1 MVVKMMNKRLFYGF
15 IAVCFAFLFFQG
27 CAYMHTQ
34 TPLDINFDNT
44 SMGSKVGKSH
54 TYSVL
59 WLVSWGDGG
68 TKAAAE
74 GGGITGIKHADIET
88 YIILFGLY
96 ARITT
101 VVYGD

>member
-1 MVVKMMNKRLFYGF
+1 MLNKRFF
-15 IAVCFAFLFFQG
+15 SSFAAICLVVLLLQG
-27 CAYMHTQ
+27 CAYMNTQ
-34 TPLDINFDNT
+34 TPLDIDFDNT
-44 SMGSKVGKSH
+44 SLGSKTGKSNI
-54 TYSVL
+54 YSVL

-74 GGGITGIKHADIET
+74 EGGITVIKHADIET
-88 YIILFGLY
+88 YVILFGLY

>member
-1 MVVKMMNKRLFYGF
+1 MLKKRLFSGF
-15 IAVCFAFLFFQG
+15 VAVCLLVLLLQG

-34 TPLDINFDNT
+34 APLDIDFDNT
-44 SMGSKVGKSH
+44 SLGSKTGKSNI
-54 TYSVL
+54 YSVL

-74 GGGITGIKHADIET
+74 EGGITVIKHADIET
-88 YIILFGLY
+88 YVILFGLY

>member
-1 MVVKMMNKRLFYGF
+1 MLKKRLFLGF
-15 IAVCFAFLFFQG
+15 IAACLAVLLIQG

-34 TPLDINFDNT
+34 TPLDMNYDNT
-44 SMGSKVGKSH
+44 SLGSKVGKSH

-59 WLVSWGDGG
+59 WLVSWGDSGS
-68 TKAAAE
+68 KAAAE
-74 GGGITGIKHADIET
+74 NGGITVIKHADIEV

-96 ARITT
+96 ARIST

>member
-1 MVVKMMNKRLFYGF
+1 MRKRRGF
-15 IAVCFAFLFFQG
+15 LGCWFVFLLILLLHG
-27 CAYMHTQ
+27 CAYMHIQ
-34 TPLDINFDNT
+34 RPLDMNYEET
-44 SMGSKVGKSH
+44 SLGTKIGKSH

-74 GGGITGIKHADIET
+74 DGGITVIKHADIEV
-88 YIILFGLY
+88 YVILFGIY
-96 ARITT
+96 ARVST

>member
-1 MVVKMMNKRLFYGF
+1 MRNKKFFSG
-15 IAVCFAFLFFQG
+15 AAFLVLIILLLQG

-44 SMGSKVGKSH
+44 SLGSKVGKSH

-68 TKAAAE
+68 TRAAAE
-74 GGGITGIKHADIET
+74 EGGITVITHADIET
-88 YIILFGLY
+88 YIVLFGFY

>member
-1 MVVKMMNKRLFYGF
+1 VFRKRFFSIF
-15 IAVCFAFLFFQG
+15 IAVLFIALLVQG
-27 CAYMHTQ
+27 CAYMHAQ
-34 TPLDINFDNT
+34 RPLDMNYDNT
-44 SMGSKVGKSH
+44 SIGSKIGKSH

-74 GGGITGIKHADIET
+74 DGGITVIKHADIEV
-88 YIILFGLY
+88 YVILFGIY
-96 ARITT
+96 ARVST

>member
-1 MVVKMMNKRLFYGF
+1 MLKKRLISGF
-15 IAVCFAFLFFQG
+15 AVLLAVFFLQG

-34 TPLDINFDNT
+34 SPLDTDFDDT
-44 SMGSKVGKSH
+44 SLGSKTGKSH

-74 GGGITGIKHADIET
+74 EGGITVIKHADVEM
-88 YIILFGLY
+88 YVILFGLY
-96 ARITT
+96 TRIST

>member
-1 MVVKMMNKRLFYGF
+1 MLKRRLFSGF
-15 IAVCFAFLFFQG
+15 IAICLLVLLNHG

-34 TPLDINFDNT
+34 SPLDIDFDNT
-44 SMGSKVGKSH
+44 SLGSKVGKSH

-74 GGGITGIKHADIET
+74 DGGITVIRHADIET

-96 ARITT
+96 AKITT